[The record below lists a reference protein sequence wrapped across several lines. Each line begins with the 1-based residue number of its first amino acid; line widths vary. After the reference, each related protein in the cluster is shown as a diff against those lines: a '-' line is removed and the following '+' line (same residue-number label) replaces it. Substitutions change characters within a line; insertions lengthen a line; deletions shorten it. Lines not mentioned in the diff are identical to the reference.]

1 MHDLEIPSG
10 FRTSEIYAVI
20 LGLFFKSSHAAIFVC
35 SFLLLL
41 FCAFRKFIGESL
53 MPF

>member
-1 MHDLEIPSG
+1 MIPSG
-10 FRTSEIYAVI
+10 FRTSEIYAVKHS
-20 LGLFFKSSHAAIFVC
+20 LFFKSIHAAVFVC

-41 FCAFRKFIGESL
+41 FCAFRKFIRDSLSL